1 MARLCPLLNAKIR
14 HTQIEICTISK
25 YLQQNHGVGIYKH
38 VFEHCQIL
46 TLHEEQ
52 QQQRDITLQMLVCGC
67 KLSY

>member
-1 MARLCPLLNAKIR
+1 MSTAEREDQGTPRSKSARFQNIFNKIM
-14 HTQIEICTISK
+14 
-25 YLQQNHGVGIYKH
+25 VAFYKH

-52 QQQRDITLQMLVCGC
+52 QQQRDITLHMLVCVVV